1 MVFDTY
7 TYELIDRYLSGELE
21 GKELSLFL
29 GRLRSDSLLREEME
43 MMREVDD
50 AICEK
55 DVTGL
60 RTTLSQII
68 SEQTL
73 QESVFF
79 GLAEEIDKISDLQME
94 EDEIGSLGNSIHR
107 LHLKNHQRSHR
118 ETVHD
123 LYTKKEEEKP
133 VSDNMMLSEE
143 DEQLFKE
150 IEKAVS
156 EREIMEL
163 RSNLE
168 AISKHMPSHNI
179 CAEKIEQY
187 ASGEM
192 SRDEAGL
199 MQRQAA
205 SDSSL
210 ASDIQL
216 HQEIDKAISEN
227 EIMELRSTL
236 QHISRSE
243 VSHSRTAD
251 QIEMYL
257 HNELDQNSAASF
269 EEELAI
275 NPGLARDV
283 TLHRETEEAVAE
295 KDIINLRASL
305 QRIRQENKE
314 TRKVRRGITL
324 PAAHRLAW
332 YAAAA
337 SVVLVLS
344 IAGVIKNRSYTEKD
358 IYTQY
363 YAPYKGAGTFRSATT
378 GAYLTESQAMTH
390 FKRGE
395 YDRALTLFNRILEEN
410 ENNPAVNFY
419 SGAIYQ
425 DKKMYRRAISSYTK
439 VVEQKDNLL
448 VEQAA
453 WYIAL
458 CHLQQDERKK
468 ALERFRQIASQG
480 GYYARRAEEI
490 IEKLE

>member
-21 GKELSLFL
+21 GEELSLFL
-29 GRLRSDSLLREEME
+29 GRLRHDSLLREEVE

-60 RTTLSQII
+60 RNTLSQII
-68 SEQTL
+68 SEQNGS
-73 QESVFF
+73 EAVFF
-79 GLAEEIDKISDLQME
+79 GLAEEIDRISDLQME
-94 EDEIGSLGNSIHR
+94 EDEIGSLGNSIQR
-107 LHLKNHQRSHR
+107 LHLKNHQRSR
-118 ETVHD
+118 KETVHD
-123 LYTKKEEEKP
+123 LYTRKEEEKP
-133 VSDNMMLSEE
+133 ASENMMLPDE

-150 IEKAVS
+150 IEKAVA
-156 EREIMEL
+156 ERDIMEL

-179 CAEKIEQY
+179 CAEEIEQY
-187 ASGEM
+187 LSGEM
-192 SRDEAGL
+192 SPDQAGL
-199 MQRQAA
+199 MQQQAG

-210 ASDIQL
+210 ASDINL
-216 HQEIDKAISEN
+216 HREIDSAIGEKD
-227 EIMELRSTL
+227 IMELRSTL
-236 QHISRSE
+236 QQISRSE
-243 VSHSRTAD
+243 VSHSRTAA

-257 HNELDQNSAASF
+257 HNELDQESAASF
-269 EEELAI
+269 EEELAL

-283 TLHRETEEAVAE
+283 TLHRETEEAIAE

-305 QRIRQENKE
+305 QRIRKKNKE
-314 TRKVRRGITL
+314 TRKVKRGITL
-324 PAAHRLAW
+324 PAAQRLAW

-344 IAGVIKNRSYTEKD
+344 IAGVIKNRSYTDKD

-363 YAPYKGAGTFRSATT
+363 YTPYKGAGTFRSATE
-378 GAYLTESQAMTH
+378 GASLTESQAMVH

-395 YDRALTLFNRILEEN
+395 YGRALTLFKSILEEN

-458 CHLQQDERKK
+458 CHLQRDERKK
-468 ALERFRQIASQG
+468 ALERFRQIASEG
-480 GYYARRAEEI
+480 GYYAKRAEEI
-490 IEKLE
+490 IAKLE